1 MDYDRVGIKR
11 CYGVKG
17 FRINSRRFSVGRIR
31 RKFLCL
37 FRLLGRW
44 RCSYSNA
51 LLSLKRNIISRR
63 RRRRNNKETIHMEL
77 PYSYGSYSSDHH
89 QYRFRTLAH
98 SNSFCSEAIADCLD
112 FIKRNSIS
120 MDEYKPMLNRI

>member
-1 MDYDRVGIKR
+1 MGYDRVGIKR
-11 CYGVKG
+11 CNGVKG

-31 RKFLCL
+31 RRFLYL
-37 FRLLGRW
+37 FRILRRW
-44 RCSYSNA
+44 KCSYSNA
-51 LLSLKRNIISRR
+51 LRSLKRNIITR
-63 RRRRNNKETIHMEL
+63 RRRRNGKDNIHMEL
-77 PYSYGSYSSDHH
+77 PYSYGYSCDHH

>member
-1 MDYDRVGIKR
+1 MDCDGVGIKR

-31 RKFLCL
+31 RKFLYL

-51 LLSLKRNIISRR
+51 LRSLKRNIITRRR
-63 RRRRNNKETIHMEL
+63 RRRRNNISMEL
-77 PYSYGSYSSDHH
+77 PYSSHGYSTDHH